1 METINSFAIRMAANA
16 GSLNVD
22 QLVQVI
28 NGMTQETSD
37 WVTKVILGI
46 VDLNEV
52 KKGIPYTSR
61 YDGIGATMTGYNAF
75 NDEVTFKY
83 TSSDKRWFKD
93 REKADIYAESGSA
106 SYKDYTYH
114 EDNEHTIPAEYFREY
129 VGSMSRQA
137 WIENAKQNE

>member
-1 METINSFAIRMAANA
+1 METINSFAVRMAAKA

-52 KKGIPYTSR
+52 KNGIPYTSR
-61 YDGIGATMTGYNAF
+61 YDGIGATETGYNPF

-83 TSSDKRWFKD
+83 ISTDRRWFKD
-93 REKADIYAESGSA
+93 QEKASVYSKTGCA

-114 EDNEHTIPAEYFREY
+114 EDNEYNIPAEYPREY
-129 VGSMSRQA
+129 VGSMSRKA
-137 WIENAKQNE
+137 WIENAK